1 MSVRHKTELQIEYR
15 SLTGGE
21 EMEREEFRIL
31 AKAMKAI
38 YAQATFL
45 PDKDA
50 LEIWFSLLK
59 DIPYEIANMAL
70 QKYMLTNKF
79 PPTIAEIRE
88 LATSISAG
96 EKELWADGWEKALT
110 AIRSYGTYREQEAL
124 ESLDELTRKTVEC
137 LGYYGLCTSE
147 NLTADRANFRMIFE
161 KLADRK
167 RTKEQLPKNLRNAI
181 ENVTQKKLEG

>member
-1 MSVRHKTELQIEYR
+1 
-15 SLTGGE
+15 
-21 EMEREEFRIL
+21 MEREDFKIL
-31 AKAMKAI
+31 AKAMKAV

-45 PDKDA
+45 SDKA
-50 LEIWFSLLK
+50 AFEIWFSLLK

-167 RTKEQLPKNLRNAI
+167 RTKEQLPQNLRNAI
-181 ENVTQKKLEG
+181 ESVTQKKLEG